1 MGCAGCSVGM
11 DGVPKGCGSNGHCTS
26 GGCNKMNTFDWLSA
40 LDVHDPTEYKM
51 VEVSFKNGA
60 RKDFF
65 KKTDYSNA
73 ETGDLVVVE
82 SNSGLDIGRI
92 TLSGELVRLQMKKKK
107 VSEDSVSHGIVRK
120 AHDRDIEKLDFAR
133 SKERDSMIRAR
144 AIARTLDLDM
154 KIGDVEFQ
162 GDGRK
167 ATFYYT
173 AEGRIDFRELVRNF
187 AKEFKV
193 KIEMRQIGS
202 RQESARIGGVGACGR
217 ELCCSTWLSD
227 FKSVTTTAARYQNL
241 AINQTKLSGQC
252 GRLKC
257 CLNYE
262 LDTYL
267 DALKGFP
274 KHVDRLQT
282 EEGTAELMKTDIFKG
297 IMFYILKSE
306 RRRGTVVA
314 VTKER
319 VAEIKTL
326 NDKGKKPDKLLGA
339 VSSGWI
345 PGESSPDGDEIE
357 FADVT
362 GEIELPEIKKKRRKG
377 KGGKNYKGSRNSR
390 NNKSRG
396 KNGPKGERGKESGQE
411 KSSNNNKMRRN
422 KPSSKKRPNNN
433 KSKNKE

>member
-1 MGCAGCSVGM
+1 MGCSGCSIGM
-11 DGVPKGCGSNGHCTS
+11 DGVPKGCGSKGNCTS

-40 LDVHDPTEYKM
+40 LDVHDPTAFKM

-60 RKDFF
+60 RKDFY

-82 SNSGLDIGRI
+82 TNGGLDMGRI
-92 TLSGELVRLQMKKKK
+92 SLSGELVRLQMKKKK
-107 VSEDSVSHGIVRK
+107 VNEDSVIHKVVRK
-120 AHDRDIEKLDFAR
+120 AHDRDVERLDQAR
-133 SKERDSMIRAR
+133 SKEQEMMVRAR
-144 AIARTLDLDM
+144 VIARTLDLDM

-167 ATFYYT
+167 ATFFYT
-173 AEGRIDFRELVRNF
+173 AEGRIDFRELVRNY

-274 KHVDRLQT
+274 KHVDRI
-282 EEGTAELMKTDIFKG
+282 ESHEGTGELMKTDIFKG
-297 IMFYILKSE
+297 IMYYILKHE
-306 RRRGTVVA
+306 RRRNVVVA
-314 VTKER
+314 LTKER
-319 VAEIKTL
+319 VAEIQKL
-326 NDKGKKPDKLLGA
+326 NKEGKKPERLLGST
-339 VSSGWI
+339 SSGWI
-345 PGESSPDGDEIE
+345 PGESSPGGEEEIE

-362 GEIELPEIKKKRRKG
+362 GEIVLPDVKKKRRKG
-377 KGGKNYKGSRNSR
+377 KKRRNPFKKRDKQKQDNNNPKNKKRSSNRGGGNKNQPKGGGGPKRDNKANP
-390 NNKSRG
+390 NNKS
-396 KNGPKGERGKESGQE
+396 
-411 KSSNNNKMRRN
+411 NK
-422 KPSSKKRPNNN
+422 
-433 KSKNKE
+433 

>member
-1 MGCAGCSVGM
+1 MGCAGCSVGG

-26 GGCNKMNTFDWLSA
+26 GGCNKMNTFDWLTA
-40 LDVHDPTEYKM
+40 LDVHDPTEYNM
-51 VEVSFKNGA
+51 VEVSFKNGS
-60 RKDFF
+60 RKEFY
-65 KKTDYSNA
+65 KKTSYVVA
-73 ETGDLVVVE
+73 HTGDLVVVE
-82 SNSGLDIGRI
+82 SNSGLDVGRI
-92 TLSGELVRLQMKKKK
+92 SLSGELVRLQMRKKK
-107 VSEDSVSHGIVRK
+107 VTEDSVSSNIVRR
-120 AHDRDIEKLDFAR
+120 AHDRDIEKLDNAR
-133 SKERDSMIRAR
+133 SKERDCMIRAR
-144 AIARTLDLDM
+144 AIARTLDLEM

-173 AEGRIDFRELVRNF
+173 AEGRIDFRELVRNY

-202 RQESARIGGVGACGR
+202 RQESGRIGGVGACGR

-267 DALKGFP
+267 DALKEFP

-282 EEGTAELMKTDIFKG
+282 QEGTAELMKTDIFKG

-306 RRRGTVVA
+306 RRRNTVVA
-314 VTKER
+314 LTKER
-319 VAEIKTL
+319 VAEIKKL
-326 NDKGKKPDKLLGA
+326 NDEGEKPNRLLG
-339 VSSGWI
+339 SSNSGWI
-345 PGESSPDGDEIE
+345 PGDTSSADGEME

-362 GEIELPEIKKKRRKG
+362 GEIELPEIKKRKKRKG
-377 KGGKNYKGSRNSR
+377 GRKNYKGGDRRENRNKKDPKNQKTEQAKRPTKNEPSSGPKGVNKRKRPDR
-390 NNKSRG
+390 NNKL
-396 KNGPKGERGKESGQE
+396 
-411 KSSNNNKMRRN
+411 NNT
-422 KPSSKKRPNNN
+422 
-433 KSKNKE
+433 E